1 MGDNIRIMN
10 TRVAAL
16 CFVAAVAVAVNGEG
30 LDGVSPLKDV
40 QSESAWAET
49 TSFVQGFLSAK
60 GNDETA
66 CAKIADTAIKA
77 IEDECKALQVEID
90 KRAKD
95 NAHCCDSGLTG
106 ISEAETAHEQSK
118 GHHSKCLEEKKS
130 VAQEKVDF
138 GKISYESLDEN
149 TCKQTFFNSGVYQTQ
164 HKKVTAKK
172 EECTKLDGIKQGLA
186 KGVDDATYAAC
197 ISRGKCAADAEGER
211 DSSYQNGHKACGS
224 QKNKDAFTRAHHI
237 KCVLAGT
244 SLQGC
249 SVPTAPS
256 VKQTAMTKLDCK
268 LKCKLTNPVKG
279 STCNHGGHTGFRI
292 FPHKCGNSNVGLQT
306 DNDDKWVKSKTYHC
320 PNGWYWPTADK
331 YFYLLKQSGCHD
343 NNSKSSSLGGAFSG
357 QCGWSGYHPPKQ
369 GGGHK
374 SVSKYFFIFKDSA
387 TNNGRYQHA
396 GNYIGYQH
404 NTGASDTGNF
414 GGYAC
419 VKMVIKKE
427 CAFRAWEDSKD

>member
-30 LDGVSPLKDV
+30 LDGVSPSKDV

-186 KGVDDATYAAC
+186 KGVDDATYSAC
-197 ISRGKCAADAEGER
+197 ISRGKCEADAEGER

-237 KCVLAGT
+237 KCLLAGT

-249 SVPTAPS
+249 NVPTAPS
-256 VKQTAMTKLDCK
+256 VKKTDMKKTECK
-268 LKCKLTNPVKG
+268 LVCNMTNPVKG
-279 STCNHGGHTGFRI
+279 GTCNHGGHTGLRI
-292 FPHKCGNSNVGLQT
+292 IPNGCSGGKLALQT
-306 DNDDKWVKSKTYHC
+306 IVDNTWDKKKVYHC
-320 PNGWYWPTADK
+320 PPGWKWATTAE
-331 YFYLLKQSGCHD
+331 YFNTMQAHGCHS
-343 NNSKSSSLGGAFSG
+343 NNGKSQQNGGTAFSSK
-357 QCGWSGYHPPKQ
+357 CGWSGYTPP
-369 GGGHK
+369 GGGQ
-374 SVSKYFFIFKDSA
+374 SKYIFVFSDSA
-387 TNNGRYQHA
+387 QTGNYQHA
-396 GNYIGYQH
+396 GNYVGYKDSNAPTSHFAGIGCIATH
-404 NTGASDTGNF
+404 
-414 GGYAC
+414 
-419 VKMVIKKE
+419 
-427 CAFRAWEDSKD
+427 